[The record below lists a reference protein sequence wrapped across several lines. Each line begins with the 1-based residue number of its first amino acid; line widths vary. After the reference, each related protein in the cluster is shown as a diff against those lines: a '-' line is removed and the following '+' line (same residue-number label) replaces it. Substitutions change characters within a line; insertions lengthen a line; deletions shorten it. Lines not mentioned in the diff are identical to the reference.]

1 MKDKLNDAIKK
12 CFLIVACQPLLSEPT
27 KAADKDIDRLP
38 VMEIIENASG
48 NSLTTPSLE
57 NARQEI
63 KRVPGGVAI
72 IDSDDYKERYVGS
85 LSDAL
90 QLSPGVFTQS
100 RFGASESRLS
110 IRGSGITQTFGIRGV
125 RFLRDGLPVTTPGG
139 FTNPELIEPLN
150 ARYVEVFRGANA
162 LKYGSAMLGGAVN
175 FVSRTGRNSPGFTF
189 QSMFGEH
196 DFVRPQMTL
205 GGVIGQDFDYFLSA
219 SSLYQDGFRDQSREL
234 DGRGYANFGYRWS
247 DSAETRVHFN
257 AHSTE
262 MELPG
267 SLTRAQFDQDPSQAN
282 PFWESRN
289 AQRDL
294 DILRTDIQ
302 HTVTLN
308 ETGRLDIGI
317 YYEHR
322 DLDHP
327 LPFVFIGQENNE
339 TGLSFRYAQADDWF
353 GHDNSFVFGGLV
365 YWGEMDGTNHVTLP
379 DANQGPLLRIN
390 HGESSTSELYAENQ
404 FSLTDSIRLVTG
416 AQFVHARRRVVV
428 DNVNGADTKNSKDY
442 TGFNPKLGVIWDV
455 DENIQLFANA
465 SRSYEPPTDN
475 EFNNGFIVNDTARE
489 LDAQDGTT
497 LEIGSRGNLGVI
509 NWDLAV
515 YHSWLQD
522 EILTQAEFI
531 NGQPTGR
538 TAVDNAGHTDHSGVE
553 LGLSGE
559 VPLAWFGDDKLEVK
573 GVYTYNRFRFDGDDA
588 FGDNALPGIPTHV
601 ANLEVV
607 YKHPL
612 GFYAGPNIQYA
623 SDYYVDYAN
632 TLQAPSYVIMGARGG
647 YDTGKGV
654 KFFVDARNLLDKD
667 WVSNTG
673 LATDASQTGG
683 DAGVFNPGYDLS
695 FFGGFSVEFN

>member
-1 MKDKLNDAIKK
+1 
-12 CFLIVACQPLLSEPT
+12 
-27 KAADKDIDRLP
+27 
-38 VMEIIENASG
+38 MEIVEDVSG

-63 KRVPGGVAI
+63 KRVPGGAMV

-85 LSDAL
+85 LSDTL

-125 RFLRDGLPVTTPGG
+125 RFLRDGLPVSTPGG

-196 DFVRPQMTL
+196 DYVRPQMTL
-205 GGVIGQDFDYFLSA
+205 GGVINEDFDYFLSA

-247 DSAETRVHFN
+247 DSAETRIHFN

-267 SLTRAQFDQDPSQAN
+267 SLTRAQFDQDPSKAN
-282 PFWESRN
+282 GFWESRN

-302 HTVTLN
+302 HTITFN
-308 ETGRLDIGI
+308 ETDRLDIGA

-322 DLDHP
+322 ELDHP

-339 TGLSFRYAQADDWF
+339 TGLSFRYSQNNDLF
-353 GHDNSFVFGGLV
+353 GHENSFVIGGLV
-365 YWGEMDGTNHVTLP
+365 YWGEMDGTNHVTLT
-379 DANQGPLLRIN
+379 DARQGNLLRIN

-404 FSLTDSIRLVTG
+404 FSLTDNVKLVTG

-428 DNVNGADTKNSKDY
+428 NNVNAPDSKNTKDY

-455 DENIQLFANA
+455 DENVQLFANA

-475 EFNNGFIVNDTARE
+475 EFNNGFIVNDTTRE

-497 LEIGSRGNLGVI
+497 LEVGTRGNMGLI
-509 NWDLAV
+509 NWDLAA

-522 EILTQAEFI
+522 EILTQGEFI

-538 TAVDNAGHTDHSGVE
+538 SAVENANHTDHSGVE
-553 LGLSGE
+553 LGLSSDI
-559 VPLAWFGDDKLEVK
+559 PLGVFGDDKLAIK
-573 GVYTYNRFRFDGDDA
+573 GVYTYNRFRFDGDKS
-588 FGDNALPGIPTHV
+588 FGDNELPGIPTHV
-601 ANLEVV
+601 ANLELI

-632 TLQAPSYVIMGARGG
+632 TLKAPSYVIMGARGG

-654 KFFVDARNLLDKD
+654 KLFVDARNLLDKD

-673 LATDASQTGG
+673 LTTNANGG